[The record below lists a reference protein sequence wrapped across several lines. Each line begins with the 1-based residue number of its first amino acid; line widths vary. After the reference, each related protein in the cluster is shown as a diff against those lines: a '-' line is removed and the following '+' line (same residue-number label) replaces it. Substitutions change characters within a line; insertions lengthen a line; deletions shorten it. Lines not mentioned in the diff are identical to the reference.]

1 LSRTSSSDRTGE
13 PAGFEKDHVRTG
25 TE

>member
-25 TE
+25 TG